1 MKKKKTYIPLPEGCE
16 TFRGSGIVGLTAAC
30 LDATLL
36 LTALFLPVLLCLA
49 LQEQNARHFL
59 LILLP
64 IPLLICV
71 YIPVGCI
78 VLLLSRLFGRPRVGI
93 LDGRIYMTNS
103 RRSIPMAEIRS
114 MELFLGSYS
123 HRRTVQPTHLTVTLP
138 HDETLVIS
146 HPSPRLLRTLRRSLP
161 DVQFTVNWKY
171 RVWINGGIGLV
182 GGVILGIVIL
192 CL

>member
-1 MKKKKTYIPLPEGCE
+1 MKKKKTHIPLPEGCE

-49 LQEQNARHFL
+49 LQRQDARHLL

-64 IPLLICV
+64 IPILICV
-71 YIPVGCI
+71 YVPVSFI
-78 VLLLSRLFGRPRVGI
+78 VLLLSRLFVKPRVGI

-123 HRRTVQPTHLTVTLP
+123 RRRTAQPANLTVTLP
-138 HDETLVIS
+138 HNETLVIS
-146 HPSPRLLRTLRRSLP
+146 HPSTRFLRTLRRSLP

-171 RVWINGGIGLV
+171 RVWINGSIGLT

-192 CL
+192 FL

>member
-1 MKKKKTYIPLPEGCE
+1 MKKKKTYVPLPEGCDA
-16 TFRGSGIVGLTAAC
+16 FRGSGIVGLTAGC
-30 LDATLL
+30 LDVTLL

-49 LQEQNARHFL
+49 LQEQNARHLL

-64 IPLLICV
+64 ILLLICDYV
-71 YIPVGCI
+71 PLSCI
-78 VLLLSRLFGRPRVGI
+78 VLLLSRLVGKPRVGI
-93 LDGRIYMTNS
+93 LDGRIDMTNS

-123 HRRTVQPTHLTVTLP
+123 RRRTAQPAHLTVTLP
-138 HDETLVIS
+138 HDETFVIS

-161 DVQFTVNWKY
+161 DVHFTVNWKY
-171 RVWINGGIGLV
+171 RVWINGGIGLI

-192 CL
+192 FL

>member
-1 MKKKKTYIPLPEGCE
+1 MKKKKTHIPLPEGCE
-16 TFRGSGIVGLTAAC
+16 TFRGSGIVGLTAGC

-49 LQEQNARHFL
+49 LQRQDARHLL

-64 IPLLICV
+64 IPILICV
-71 YIPVGCI
+71 YVPVSCI
-78 VLLLSRLFGRPRVGI
+78 VLLLSRLFVKPRVGI

-114 MELFLGSYS
+114 MELFLGNYS
-123 HRRTVQPTHLTVTLP
+123 HRRTAQPVHQTDTLP

-146 HPSPRLLRTLRRSLP
+146 HPSPRLLRALHRSLP
-161 DVQFTVNWKY
+161 NVRFTVNWKY

-192 CL
+192 FL

>member
-1 MKKKKTYIPLPEGCE
+1 MKKKKTHIPFPEGCE
-16 TFRGSGIVGLTAAC
+16 TFRGSGIVGLTAGC

-49 LQEQNARHFL
+49 LQRQDARHFL

-71 YIPVGCI
+71 YVPVSCI
-78 VLLLSRLFGRPRVGI
+78 VLLLSRLFVKPRVGI

-114 MELFLGSYS
+114 MELFLGSSS
-123 HRRTVQPTHLTVTLP
+123 HRRTAQPTHLTVTLP

-171 RVWINGGIGLV
+171 RVWINGGIGLI

>member
-16 TFRGSGIVGLTAAC
+16 AFRGSGIVGLTAGC
-30 LDATLL
+30 LDVTLL

-49 LQEQNARHFL
+49 LQEQNARHLL

-64 IPLLICV
+64 ILLLICDYV
-71 YIPVGCI
+71 PLSCI
-78 VLLLSRLFGRPRVGI
+78 VLLLSRLFVKPRVGI

-123 HRRTVQPTHLTVTLP
+123 RRRTAQPAHLTVTLP
-138 HDETLVIS
+138 NDETFVIS

-161 DVQFTVNWKY
+161 DVHFTVNWKY
-171 RVWINGGIGLV
+171 RVWINGGIGLIV
-182 GGVILGIVIL
+182 GVILGIVIL
-192 CL
+192 FL

>member
-16 TFRGSGIVGLTAAC
+16 TFRGSGIVGLTAVF

-49 LQEQNARHFL
+49 LQRQDARHLL

-64 IPLLICV
+64 IPLLVCDYV
-71 YIPVGCI
+71 PVSCI
-78 VLLLSRLFGRPRVGI
+78 VLLLSRLFGRPHVGI

-123 HRRTVQPTHLTVTLP
+123 RRRKVQPANLTVTLP

-171 RVWINGGIGLV
+171 RVWINGGIGLI

-192 CL
+192 FL

>member
-16 TFRGSGIVGLTAAC
+16 AFRGSGIVGLTAGC
-30 LDATLL
+30 LDVTLL

-49 LQEQNARHFL
+49 LQEQNARHLL

-64 IPLLICV
+64 ILLLICDYV
-71 YIPVGCI
+71 PLSCI
-78 VLLLSRLFGRPRVGI
+78 VLLLSRLFVKPRVGI

-123 HRRTVQPTHLTVTLP
+123 RRRTAQPAHLTVTLP
-138 HDETLVIS
+138 HDETFVTS

-161 DVQFTVNWKY
+161 DVHFTVNWKY
-171 RVWINGGIGLV
+171 RVWINGGIGLIV
-182 GGVILGIVIL
+182 GVILGIVIL
-192 CL
+192 FL

>member
-1 MKKKKTYIPLPEGCE
+1 MKKKKTHIPLPEGCE
-16 TFRGSGIVGLTAAC
+16 AFRGSGIVGLTAVF

-49 LQEQNARHFL
+49 LQRQDARHLL

-64 IPLLICV
+64 IPLLICD
-71 YIPVGCI
+71 YILVGCI

-123 HRRTVQPTHLTVTLP
+123 RRRKAQPAHLTVTLP

-146 HPSPRLLRTLRRSLP
+146 HPSPRLLRALHRSLP
-161 DVQFTVNWKY
+161 NVQFTVNWKY
-171 RVWINGGIGLV
+171 RVWINGGIGLIV
-182 GGVILGIVIL
+182 GVILGIVIL
-192 CL
+192 FL

>member
-16 TFRGSGIVGLTAAC
+16 AFRGSGIVGLTAAC

-78 VLLLSRLFGRPRVGI
+78 ILLLSRLFVKPRVGI
-93 LDGRIYMTNS
+93 LDGQIYMTNR

-114 MELFLGSYS
+114 MELFLGNYS
-123 HRRTVQPTHLTVTLP
+123 HRRTAQPVHLTVTLP
-138 HDETLVIS
+138 HDETLGIS

-171 RVWINGGIGLV
+171 RVWINGGIGLI